1 MKSAKITF
9 ILLLAMFQLAGAQ
22 EVRKAGYPDWTSV
35 EPIPFD
41 EPDCWS
47 TSNGYCTAKGLP
59 DNVLLTPDAY
69 SGTYALFLQTS
80 MDSIGMPLPGV
91 AIFKNAIQDRPD
103 KLTGFY
109 RADLKGDDY
118 ASIRISLLNDRGAVG
133 YGSLDIAQSSF
144 VFTPFEVPLHYLS
157 AGVRPDSF
165 IVFIYSSFDRPV
177 TGTSIVVDELKMES
191 QTDVTI
197 PLQQRFTTRISPNPA
212 VDEMLVEVPE
222 DLGEVSIR
230 IFDDAGQNVEYEVF
244 ECQIH
249 LDVSNLI
256 PGMYYYEIRTDQN
269 RVVYDKGR
277 FKVSEHGL

>member
-9 ILLLAMFQLAGAQ
+9 ILLLGMLQLAGAQ

-41 EPDCWS
+41 EPECWS
-47 TSNGYCTAKGLP
+47 SSNGYCTAKGLP
-59 DNVLLTPDAY
+59 ENVLLTPDAY
-69 SGTYALFLQTS
+69 LGTYALFLQTS
-80 MDSIGMPLPGV
+80 MDSMGMPLPAV
-91 AIFKNAIQDRPD
+91 AIFKNAIGDRPD

-118 ASIRISLLNDRGAVG
+118 ASIRISLVNDRGAVG
-133 YGSLDIAQSSF
+133 YGALDITQSSF
-144 VFTPFEVPLHYLS
+144 VYTPFEVPLHYLG

-165 IVFIYSSFDRPV
+165 VIFIYSSFDRPV
-177 TGTSIVVDELKMES
+177 TGSSLVVDELKMES

-197 PLQQRFTTRISPNPA
+197 PLQQRYTTRISPNPA
-212 VDEMLVEVPE
+212 VDDMLVEVPE

-230 IFDDAGQNVEYEVF
+230 IFDDTGQNVEYEVF

-269 RVVYDKGR
+269 RVIYDKGR
-277 FKVSEHGL
+277 FKVGEHGL